1 MLICVVVTSS
11 NILLNIFIFDYIVV
25 LPLPSYTNHIIGLI
39 SISIFSVN
47 DVIVMSRFA
56 NNSSLVCINGKR
68 YMLRL
73 EIN

>member
-1 MLICVVVTSS
+1 MLICVVLTSS
-11 NILLNIFIFDYIVV
+11 NILLNIFIFDYISSCT
-25 LPLPSYTNHIIGLI
+25 LPLPTPPTIIGLI

-47 DVIVMSRFA
+47 DVLSRFA
-56 NNSSLVCINGKR
+56 NNSSLVCINCKR